1 MQEAYLEYI
10 LSDEKALL
18 QPERILALL
27 KETAWARHYTLDT
40 IDGIIRNS
48 LCMGAYAG
56 GMQVGFARCVT
67 DATTVFYLEDVVIHP
82 EHRGCGLG
90 TALVKTILAQEP
102 ICRLK
107 GILVTD
113 DAFSLYEPFGFVRD
127 REIFMKK
134 VSPLNGCF

>member
-1 MQEAYLEYI
+1 MQEPYLEYI

-56 GMQVGFARCVT
+56 
-67 DATTVFYLEDVVIHP
+67 
-82 EHRGCGLG
+82 
-90 TALVKTILAQEP
+90 
-102 ICRLK
+102 
-107 GILVTD
+107 
-113 DAFSLYEPFGFVRD
+113 
-127 REIFMKK
+127 
-134 VSPLNGCF
+134 

>member
-18 QPERILALL
+18 QPERSLALL

-40 IDGIIRNS
+40 IDGISRKS
-48 LCMGAYAG
+48 LGMGAYAG
-56 GMQVGFARCVT
+56 GRRLGFARCVT
-67 DATTVFYLEDVVIHP
+67 YATPVFYREEVWIHP

-90 TALVKTILAQEP
+90 KALVKTILAQEP